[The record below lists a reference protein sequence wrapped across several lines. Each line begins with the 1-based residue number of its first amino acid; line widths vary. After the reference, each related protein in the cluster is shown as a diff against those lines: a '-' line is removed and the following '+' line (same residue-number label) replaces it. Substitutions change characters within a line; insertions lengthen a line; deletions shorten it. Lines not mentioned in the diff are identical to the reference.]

1 MIEKQPDKQ
10 SDQTPSEQH
19 PGADENFNLTYRA
32 SPDKPL
38 SILPAD
44 DSLGVGMCIVETI
57 KDDTTNPASSRTIA
71 VRNIAGDRYQLE
83 IRYAEAGSDAPSLNA
98 TLQINGRE
106 SLLAAQILYP
116 RVQFPVSLKESDLAI
131 SPGGLKHVVHEAIFE
146 FRVSGAEGVLNYL
159 QSLHTLETDRTTGE
173 IVPLLQESE
182 NPASF
187 SKETCIGNL
196 RDLSERLFNSL
207 PITSHQPEVT
217 ELPGLGGNFKVAFHY
232 PDGPSLVL
240 NILPVNPGGSREQH
254 LLVQQATVLLPS
266 DGILSKYLFTRMQ
279 ESHFIDVSWQLQ
291 SLDFQSTENQIK
303 TTLQGFRDLVAD
315 FLGGTTGK
323 VSSYFS
329 SIERFHAAH
338 PLSSFAQI
346 RDWARPGK

>member
-1 MIEKQPDKQ
+1 MIEKEPDKQ
-10 SDQTPSEQH
+10 ADKTPGEQH
-19 PGADENFNLTYRA
+19 PDSDENLNLAYRV
-32 SPDKPL
+32 SPDKPI

-57 KDDTTNPASSRTIA
+57 KDDTTKSSHTIA
-71 VRNIAGDRYQLE
+71 IQNIAGDRYQLE
-83 IRYAEAGSDAPSLNA
+83 IRYSEADSDSPALNA

-106 SLLAAQILYP
+106 SLLAAPILYP
-116 RVQFPVSLKESDLAI
+116 RVQFPVSLKESDLDI

-159 QSLHTLETDRTTGE
+159 QSLHTLDSDQTSGE
-173 IVPLLQESE
+173 IVPLLQEPE
-182 NPASF
+182 NPTAF
-187 SKETCIGNL
+187 SKATCIENL

-217 ELPGLGGNFKVAFHY
+217 ELPGLGDNFNVAFRY
-232 PDGPSLVL
+232 PDGPALIL
-240 NILPVNPGGSREQH
+240 NILPVNPGSSREQH
-254 LLVQQATVLLPS
+254 ILVQQATVLLPL
-266 DGILSKYLFTRMQ
+266 DGILSKYLFARMQ
-279 ESHFIDVSWQLQ
+279 ERHFIDVGWQLQ
-291 SLDFQSTENQIK
+291 SLDFQSSENQIK
-303 TTLQGFRDLVAD
+303 TALQGFRDLVQD

-329 SIERFHAAH
+329 SIERFNAAH

-346 RDWARPGK
+346 RDWARPAK